1 MSKFPIATVAKYHKC
16 SGLQKH
22 KLIFKFCR
30 SEVQQDL
37 KNRNHWVHREAL
49 LSGGSRRESCYIVFS
64 FPETAYILWFIAPYS
79 TFKAPNSSSGP
90 HAVTSGM
97 LPLLHSVSDNSQKIS
112 LLLRIH
118 MIRLT
123 FPLVAQTVKRACL
136 QCRRP
141 GFNPCVGKILW
152 RRKWQPTPV
161 FLPGESHGHG
171 ITKSRTRLSDFI
183 FLPIITPSSM
193 IMRANLLFSRFL
205 TLITSAKSLLSCKV
219 TYHRHWGRIWG
230 SLKCLL
236 QRCIQVS
243 QFSPSVV
250 S

>member
-1 MSKFPIATVAKYHKC
+1 M
-16 SGLQKH
+16 Q
-22 KLIFKFCR
+22 
-30 SEVQQDL
+30 
-37 KNRNHWVHREAL
+37 
-49 LSGGSRRESCYIVFS
+49 
-64 FPETAYILWFIAPYS
+64 ETWF
-79 TFKAPNSSSGP
+79 
-90 HAVTSGM
+90 H
-97 LPLLHSVSDNSQKIS
+97 
-112 LLLRIH
+112 
-118 MIRLT
+118 
-123 FPLVAQTVKRACL
+123 
-136 QCRRP
+136 
-141 GFNPCVGKILW
+141 PCVGKILW

-193 IMRANLLFSRFL
+193 IMQANLFFSRFL

-250 S
+250 SWLFVTPWTAARQASLSSTNSQSFQTQVHQVGNAIQPAHPLLSPSPPASNFSQHQGPFKWVSSSRQVAKVLEFQIQHESFQWTPRTDLL